1 MQMVPVYLGM
11 DDYSDSIRVCVMTED
26 GEELLNRSVP
36 SEPGCGCE
44 LHAMQEIQEKPARST
59 DWSSKASPSRPAP
72 GSAECGQRLMKATQ
86 WHLSIEGFCP
96 WS

>member
-44 LHAMQEIQEKPARST
+44 LHTMQETQEKPAGVRTGRPRHRHRGPHRVRRSV
-59 DWSSKASPSRPAP
+59 
-72 GSAECGQRLMKATQ
+72 GSG
-86 WHLSIEGFCP
+86 
-96 WS
+96 